1 MIYNNN
7 IRLLNLIF
15 KRFTYNR
22 SYTSDEL
29 SLWVEQS
36 QDLMQRSTAS
46 FLIVTNSGP
55 FLSFGHLFKLN
66 FFLAHF
72 YSSPVYSVHAV
83 YLFCNWHSLNTNYF
97 GTIFGGVPGSFN
109 SDKIKCVCSQNRPWF
124 KVPSEWLHER
134 WATNPLLKV
143 DYAMTIRNR
152 VFCYHYH

>member
-1 MIYNNN
+1 MKKKCYIQHALTYLDIDSGNIDCYVCLKDRDKHGVEIMELKLDTCILPN

-83 YLFCNWHSLNTNYF
+83 YLFCN
-97 GTIFGGVPGSFN
+97 
-109 SDKIKCVCSQNRPWF
+109 
-124 KVPSEWLHER
+124 
-134 WATNPLLKV
+134 
-143 DYAMTIRNR
+143 
-152 VFCYHYH
+152 